1 MIALPLELNPGWHVR
16 KKLRTDSPLC
26 SKNACSRS
34 RTGWRRS
41 SLLPSSSRLGLHSMS
56 VSCRELSALCLLA
69 VLSLGALPAAHA
81 DDGRGRDRG
90 ERADRGGREREALPT
105 GRRQRQ
111 QDALSDSVRRIER
124 TTRGQVLSAE
134 RVPYDGRD
142 INRIKV
148 VDDRGRVR
156 VYMDDPQSRRPSPRT
171 RGDDD

>member
-1 MIALPLELNPGWHVR
+1 MSAGMAELNPGSCVR
-16 KKLRTDSPLC
+16 KKLRTYSPLC
-26 SKNACSRS
+26 SKNVWSRS
-34 RTGWRRS
+34 CAGWRRFAGRAR
-41 SLLPSSSRLGLHSMS
+41 PSFPGSPSMS
-56 VSCRELSALCLLA
+56 VSRHEVSVLCLVA
-69 VLSLGALPAAHA
+69 VLSLGTPVAAHA
-81 DDGRGRDRG
+81 DDGRGGRG
-90 ERADRGGREREALPT
+90 ERAERGGRDGDALPT

-156 VYMDDPQSRRPSPRT
+156 VYMDDPQSRPPPPRT